1 MGTAQQAGRL
11 EGSSQAL
18 ITSLR
23 VVPDV
28 SGIDK
33 TFDYAVPDTMA
44 LPPVGSIVRIELHG
58 RRVDAWVLE
67 HVDASGANYDLKP
80 VISVLSVGPPTEVV
94 DLARWAARRCAGPL
108 RAVLASASPD
118 KRIKHV
124 RSSSPSKTGAVS
136 SQRSVSPQA
145 EQLLERGG
153 GVVVLPPM
161 RPVRPVLEAVLRRGR
176 VLVVCPAVGF
186 ARIVAGALRREGLSV
201 ALMPDDWQRA
211 AEGVD
216 VVVGARSAVWAPCP
230 DMAGIVVFDEH
241 DERLQDERSP
251 TWHARDIAIE
261 RAARLGVPCL
271 LVSPLPTVA
280 AVRWAGP
287 ERVVWPEPQDGDWPR
302 IEIVDPFTEL
312 GDEEAPK
319 AGLLSS
325 ALIAEL
331 RDPTRTVA
339 CVLNVKGRARLLT
352 CKGCHAVA
360 RCEKCD
366 AAMRDMGDG
375 RLECPACANH
385 RPHVC
390 QKCGGA
396 ALVLARKG
404 VQRAMEEIQAAANRP
419 VRDVTGATDTAANTS
434 ANVYVGTEA
443 LLHRVASADVVAFL
457 DFDNE
462 VFAPT
467 YRAAEHAWSL
477 VILAARV
484 LRGATNGRI
493 ILQSND
499 ATNSLVAEFAHPEPM
514 RILEVEAEKRRQLSL
529 PPFSHMAR
537 VVVGDGQPNELSHP
551 PLGVAVAQ
559 VNDREFLVRGDEAD
573 SFVEFTNVLRSA
585 HARVYTDPSRY

>member
-1 MGTAQQAGRL
+1 
-11 EGSSQAL
+11 
-18 ITSLR
+18 
-23 VVPDV
+23 
-28 SGIDK
+28 
-33 TFDYAVPDTMA
+33 
-44 LPPVGSIVRIELHG
+44 
-58 RRVDAWVLE
+58 
-67 HVDASGANYDLKP
+67 
-80 VISVLSVGPPTEVV
+80 
-94 DLARWAARRCAGPL
+94 
-108 RAVLASASPD
+108 
-118 KRIKHV
+118 
-124 RSSSPSKTGAVS
+124 
-136 SQRSVSPQA
+136 
-145 EQLLERGG
+145 
-153 GVVVLPPM
+153 
-161 RPVRPVLEAVLRRGR
+161 
-176 VLVVCPAVGF
+176 
-186 ARIVAGALRREGLSV
+186 
-201 ALMPDDWQRA
+201 
-211 AEGVD
+211 
-216 VVVGARSAVWAPCP
+216 
-230 DMAGIVVFDEH
+230 MAGIVVLDEH

-251 TWHARDIAIE
+251 AWHARDIAIE

-280 AVRWAGP
+280 AVRWAGS
-287 ERVVWPEPQDGDWPR
+287 ERIARPTPHDGDWPR
-302 IEIVDPFTEL
+302 IDIVDPFTGL

-319 AGLLSS
+319 GALLSS

-331 RDPTRTVA
+331 RDPARTVA

-375 RLECPACANH
+375 HLECPACAHH

-419 VRDVTGATDTAANTS
+419 VRDVTGSTESAANTS

-477 VILAARV
+477 VILASRA
-484 LRGATNGRI
+484 LRGSTNGRV
-493 ILQSND
+493 ILQTND
-499 ATNSLVAEFAHPEPM
+499 ATNSLVAEFAHPEPL
-514 RILEVEAEKRRQLSL
+514 RILEGEADKRRQLSL

-537 VVVGDGQPNELSHP
+537 VVVGDSPPNELSHP

-559 VNDREFLVRGDEAD
+559 VNDREFLVRGDDVD
-573 SFVEFTNVLRSA
+573 SFVEFTNVLRTA